1 MAIKKYNLK
10 KFSYE
15 SSKTR
20 EILDEEFTEFLP
32 KKRSIS
38 EFFDLYNSHFY
49 KFLRTTHEYF
59 ITNSLRYIKTYI
71 NPKTITKT
79 NLEEQLEELQLDI
92 DSVEKSHPII
102 PNGSVLTPNTEDEWE
117 NLDDI
122 SLYYM
127 QSGQLR
133 QITDGTL
140 LNQIKEFRKKSLDPM
155 KDFLMGVD
163 MEVINSVKHGKRIET
178 EQDIY
183 DSNYDINTYNTNIDT

>member
-1 MAIKKYNLK
+1 
-10 KFSYE
+10 
-15 SSKTR
+15 
-20 EILDEEFTEFLP
+20 
-32 KKRSIS
+32 
-38 EFFDLYNSHFY
+38 
-49 KFLRTTHEYF
+49 
-59 ITNSLRYIKTYI
+59 
-71 NPKTITKT
+71 
-79 NLEEQLEELQLDI
+79 
-92 DSVEKSHPII
+92 
-102 PNGSVLTPNTEDEWE
+102 
-117 NLDDI
+117 
-122 SLYYM
+122 M